1 MTDFLSELNK
11 EQYEAATCTEGPL
24 LILAGAGSG
33 KTKTMTCRMAY
44 LIEQGVSPYSILAVT
59 FTNKAAKE
67 MRDRLE
73 ALTGHFPGIWI
84 QTFHSACLRIL
95 RAESDAIG
103 YGSNFA
109 VYDTQD
115 QKAAIKTILKD
126 FSLDEKKY
134 TPAYMI
140 AHISDAKENGMS
152 ADDYANK
159 YSFMTDGKIIAAV
172 YAEYEKMLRK
182 NNAMDFDDLILN
194 TVRLFISH
202 EEILGKYCEKFRYIM
217 VDEYQDTNML
227 QYRLVKMLSS
237 RHKNICVVG
246 DDDQCIYQWRGAD
259 IRNILEFEKDFPGT
273 RTVKL
278 ERNYR
283 STSNI
288 INAAHSV
295 IVRNQKRK
303 NKKMNTEA
311 AAGEKI
317 EYYRADND
325 KEEGRWTAEKILSL
339 MRNDSSLSYSDFAIL
354 YRTNV
359 QSRRF
364 EEQLSVKDIPYQ
376 VLSGLKF
383 YERKEVKDMMSYM
396 RLVDN
401 PDDDLAFDRVINEPK
416 RGFGQKS
423 EESLKAFAKLKGISY
438 MNALKNP
445 DMLMGF
451 SEKLRKNAEDFLS
464 LYESLEVEKERM
476 SVSEIYD
483 ILLDRSGYVDALRA
497 QNTVE
502 AEGRIENVL
511 EFRTVILEKEKEAE
525 AQGEVLSL
533 EKFLEELAL
542 IADIDNH
549 DKSLDAVSLMTLHS
563 AKGLEFKVVFMPGME
578 TGLFPSYR
586 SFDDPDGIEEERRL
600 CYVGMTRAKE
610 RLFMSSSEM
619 RTMYGRTENTAES
632 QFLKEIDKKYM
643 TGHALFAKKTSSFDG
658 YNVSRPVSSEK
669 YISPI
674 EMLRQQKAASPRK
687 TLEGVEVNVGDRVE
701 HTKFGIGVVMEADGN
716 ILSVKFEEGIKK
728 LAKDMAP
735 LKMVE

>member
-1 MTDFLSELNK
+1 MTDYLRELNK
-11 EQYEAATCTEGPL
+11 EQLEAATYTEGPL

-33 KTKTMTCRMAY
+33 KTKTMTHRMAY
-44 LIEQGVSPYSILAVT
+44 LIDQGISPYSILAVT

-73 ALTGHFPGIWI
+73 ALCGHFPGIWV

-115 QKAAIKTILKD
+115 QKSAVKSILKD

-134 TPAYMI
+134 TPSYVI
-140 AHISDAKENGMS
+140 AHISDAKERGLS
-152 ADDYANK
+152 ADEYAK
-159 YSFMTDGKIIAAV
+159 QYTATPDRKVVAAV

-202 EEILGKYCEKFRYIM
+202 EEILLKYCEKFRYIM

-227 QYRLVKMLSS
+227 QYRLVKQLSS
-237 RHKNICVVG
+237 VHKNICVVG

-273 RTVKL
+273 KIVKL
-278 ERNYR
+278 EKNYR

-295 IVRNQKRK
+295 IVKNERRK
-303 NKKMNTEA
+303 NKQMKTDA
-311 AAGEKI
+311 AEGEKI
-317 EYYRADND
+317 EYYRADTD

-339 MRNDSSLSYSDFAIL
+339 MRNDDSLRYSDFAIL

-364 EEQLSVKDIPYQ
+364 EEQLSIKDIPYQ
-376 VLSGLKF
+376 VLSGQKF
-383 YERKEVKDMMSYM
+383 YERKEIKDMMSYM
-396 RLVDN
+396 RLAVN
-401 PDDDLAFDRVINEPK
+401 PDDDLALLRVLNEPR
-416 RGFGQKS
+416 RGIGQKS
-423 EESLKAFAKLKGISY
+423 EDSIKAYARMKSISVFD
-438 MNALKNP
+438 ALKDP
-445 DMLMGF
+445 DILSGL
-451 SEKLRKNAEDFLS
+451 SEKQRNAVGSFTS
-464 LYESLEVEKERM
+464 MYESLAVEKERM
-476 SVSEIYD
+476 SVAEVYD
-483 ILLDRSGYVDALRA
+483 ILLDRSGYLKVLQD

-502 AEGRIENVL
+502 SESRIENLL
-511 EFRTVILEKEKEAE
+511 EFKTVILEKEKEAE
-525 AQGEVLSL
+525 AAGENLTL
-533 EKFLEELAL
+533 ENFLEDLAL

-563 AKGLEFKVVFMPGME
+563 AKGLEFEVVFMPGME

-586 SFDDPDGIEEERRL
+586 SLDSADGIEEERRL
-600 CYVGMTRAKE
+600 CYVGMTRAKK
-610 RLFMSSSEM
+610 RLFMSSSEIRM
-619 RTMYGRTENTAES
+619 MYGRTETTAES
-632 QFLKEIDKKYM
+632 QFLKEIDRKYL
-643 TGHALFAKKTSSFDG
+643 TGHALFTKRTSSFDG
-658 YNVSRPVSSEK
+658 YNVSRPMSSEK
-669 YISPI
+669 YVSPI
-674 EMLRQQKAASPRK
+674 EMLRQQRAAAPK
-687 TLEGVEVNVGDRVE
+687 ETLEGVAVNVGDRVE
-701 HTKFGIGVVMEADGN
+701 HTKFGIGVVVGADGN
-716 ILSVKFEEGIKK
+716 ILSVRFDEGVKK